1 MNKLE
6 QANSYVNKNIDKV
19 NGEYRLNYHLM
30 PPVGWMNDPNGF
42 SFFNKEYHLFYQ
54 FHPYS
59 STWGPMHWAHVK
71 SKDLITWEWLP
82 VAIAPDEEFDEAG
95 CFSGSA
101 IEKDGKLYLVYTGCT
116 DQRQMQCV
124 AVSEDGVIFNKLE
137 NNPVIK
143 SDMLPANSVE
153 QDFRDPKVF
162 KKGDNFYVV
171 IAAKDKDAGGQILLY
186 KSLDM
191 VNWQYV
197 GILAK
202 SDNKL
207 GVMWECPDLFELD
220 GKDILIMS
228 PMRLKEDGYKYWNIN
243 SVTYMLGKIDYSTG
257 KYDYNYMD
265 ELDFGFDFY
274 APQTMEDDKGRRI
287 LIAWM
292 QNWGRKMPTN
302 EKKHNWAGAMTLPRE
317 LNIVN
322 GKLYQTPI
330 SEIGNYRKNEVVY
343 SNIVLDGNKILEGIE
358 GQSLELKLNIDM
370 KDAKTFGIKV
380 LKGDKQE
387 VTMYFDKDKEEFTF
401 DRTLNGELLIGE
413 ENIFR
418 GYRKADVALINNQLS
433 LDIFIDRS
441 SVEIFINNG
450 EKTMTSTVFPS
461 KESVGIEFF
470 SEGEVKMTNLC
481 KWDIVR

>member
-1 MNKLE
+1 M
-6 QANSYVNKNIDKV
+6 
-19 NGEYRLNYHLM
+19 
-30 PPVGWMNDPNGF
+30 
-42 SFFNKEYHLFYQ
+42 
-54 FHPYS
+54 
-59 STWGPMHWAHVK
+59 
-71 SKDLITWEWLP
+71 
-82 VAIAPDEEFDEAG
+82 
-95 CFSGSA
+95 
-101 IEKDGKLYLVYTGCT
+101 
-116 DQRQMQCV
+116 
-124 AVSEDGVIFNKLE
+124 
-137 NNPVIK
+137 
-143 SDMLPANSVE
+143 
-153 QDFRDPKVF
+153 
-162 KKGDNFYVV
+162 
-171 IAAKDKDAGGQILLY
+171 
-186 KSLDM
+186 
-191 VNWQYV
+191 
-197 GILAK
+197 
-202 SDNKL
+202 
-207 GVMWECPDLFELD
+207 
-220 GKDILIMS
+220 
-228 PMRLKEDGYKYWNIN
+228 
-243 SVTYMLGKIDYSTG
+243 
-257 KYDYNYMD
+257 
-265 ELDFGFDFY
+265 
-274 APQTMEDDKGRRI
+274 
-287 LIAWM
+287 
-292 QNWGRKMPTN
+292 
-302 EKKHNWAGAMTLPRE
+302 KKHNWAGAMTLPRE

-370 KDAKTFGIKV
+370 KDGKTFGIKV